1 MSKQKIYNFL
11 RDLTANNSKEWMDQ
25 NRKYYLEAKEI
36 WLDQISLILKR
47 LSIHDPKMGQLEP
60 KKTIMRI
67 NTNRRFHPDKPIYK
81 DNFAFSPSTMNEA
94 AFYIHISPKETFIGG
109 GFHNPDNTILKK
121 IRDAIDYDGDQF
133 KKIIASK
140 EFQDFYGG
148 LPEDPNQLKTSP
160 RGFSEDHKHID
171 LLNRK
176 SFTGIKP
183 LTQKEFLSD
192 NFIDLVEQS
201 FVTIQ
206 PFNAYLQKAVD
217 FEN

>member
-25 NRKYYLEAKEI
+25 NRKYYLETKEI

-109 GFHNPDNTILKK
+109 GFHNPDNIILKK

-133 KKIIASK
+133 KKIINSK

-148 LPEDPNQLKTSP
+148 LSEDPNQLKTSP
-160 RGFSEDHKHID
+160 RGFSDEHKHID

-176 SFTGIKP
+176 SFTGIKR
-183 LTQKEFLSD
+183 LSQKEFLSD

>member
-192 NFIDLVEQS
+192 HFIDLVEQS